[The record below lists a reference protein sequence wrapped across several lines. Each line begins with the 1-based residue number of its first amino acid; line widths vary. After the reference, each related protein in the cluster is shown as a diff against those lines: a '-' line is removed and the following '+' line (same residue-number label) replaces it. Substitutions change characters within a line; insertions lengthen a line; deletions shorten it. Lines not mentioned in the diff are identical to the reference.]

1 MGRAC
6 GVVVVRHVA
15 GGARPAGDAVI
26 AELGVVTL
34 RAWQS
39 DVRPRQGK
47 PGGRMIER
55 RPAPAGYRRVAG
67 VACRWKS
74 RRLMA
79 RIGGAVVI
87 RHVAVG
93 ARPAGDAV
101 IAEGG
106 SVALRALH
114 SCVRSR
120 QREACRRMVESR
132 PTPAGYRRVT
142 TIARRWKYCRG

>member
-1 MGRAC
+1 MGRVC

-15 GGARPAGDAVI
+15 VGARPAGDAVI

-67 VACRWKS
+67 VARRWKS

-93 ARPAGDAV
+93 ARPAGDV
-101 IAEGG
+101 VVAEGG
-106 SVALRALH
+106 SVALRALD
-114 SCVRSR
+114 SRVRP
-120 QREACRRMVESR
+120 REREPRAGMIERR
-132 PTPAGYRRVT
+132 T
-142 TIARRWKYCRG
+142 